1 MTSDEFER
9 LFKDPIWRISNI
21 YKIINKQAQ
30 VIKFIPNTAQLK
42 FLSEIWYRNAI
53 PKARQR
59 GLSTVIQILMLDTAL
74 FQNNMKGKV
83 IAQDKDAATEIFRD
97 KFKFAYDNLEPE
109 IREFFPLI
117 EDSKTSLMFSNGSS
131 VSVTTSAR
139 SGTVQML
146 HVSEMGKIAAKYPQK
161 AREIITGSI
170 PAVPPDGFVFI
181 ESTSEGSEGEFY
193 DIVQTAKSL
202 KESGKKLTNLDYKL
216 HFYSW
221 FDADEYQIKDYQD
234 VVITKEDNDYFDRL
248 EHELKINLPIERRA
262 WYVKTKSSLGL
273 DLMYQEFPSTVD
285 EAFMV
290 SMEGTYYKNQ
300 FKLARQERRIGR
312 VPYDSSLPVYTFW
325 DIGQNDQTAIW
336 CIQRDG
342 KTFSVINYIE
352 EVESTFS
359 YFVGWLKDLGYTYD
373 IHFMPHDATHKRQLG
388 LKNLTAKEMVNELAP
403 EWRIE
408 IVPRIASVIAGIN
421 QTRDAFR
428 LCYFD
433 ESNCAIG
440 LKRLENY
447 KKEWSKARGCYAD
460 SPLHDSNSNGADA
473 FRQFA
478 QALANGQL
486 GYIKVPKDKDAPLS
500 VMDKLNKM
508 AKSGSSRQRL
518 GM

>member
-1 MTSDEFER
+1 MTSNEFER
-9 LFKDPIWRISNI
+9 LFIDPIWRISNI
-21 YKIINKQAQ
+21 YKIINKQSQ
-30 VIKFIPNTAQLK
+30 VIKFTPNVAQLQ
-42 FLSEIWYRNAI
+42 FLHDVWFRNVI

-59 GLSTVIQILMLDTAL
+59 GLSTVIQIFMLDTAL

-109 IREFFPLI
+109 IRDFFPLI

-170 PAVPPDGFVFI
+170 PAVPPDGYVFI

-193 DIVQTAKSL
+193 NVVQTAKTL
-202 KESGKKLTNLDYKL
+202 KESGKKLTKLDYKL

-221 FDADEYQIKDYQD
+221 WDADEYQIFEHED
-234 VVITKEDNDYFDRL
+234 VVITKEDTEYFERL
-248 EHELKINLPIERRA
+248 ESELKREISPERRA

-290 SMEGTYYKNQ
+290 SFEGTYYKNQ
-300 FKLARQERRIGR
+300 FQLARQERRIGK
-312 VPYDSSLPVYTFW
+312 VPYDPSLPVYTFW

-336 CIQRDG
+336 CIQKDG
-342 KTFSVINYIE
+342 KAFNVINYHE
-352 EVESTFS
+352 EVESSFS
-359 YFVGWLKDLGYTYD
+359 YFVNWLKGLGYLYEK
-373 IHFMPHDATHKRQLG
+373 HFLPHDASHKRQLG
-388 LKNLTAKEMVNELAP
+388 SVNMTAEEMIKELAP
-403 EWRIE
+403 EWRTE
-408 IVPRIASVIAGIN
+408 IVPRIASVITGIN
-421 QTRDAFR
+421 QTRDIFR
-428 LCYFD
+428 MCYFD
-433 ESNCAIG
+433 ETNCSVG

-447 KKEWSKARGCYAD
+447 KKEWNKSRGCYSD
-460 SPLHDSNSNGADA
+460 SPLHDANSNGSDS
-473 FRQFA
+473 FRMFA
-478 QALANGQL
+478 QAYANDS
-486 GYIKVPKDKDAPLS
+486 IAEK
-500 VMDKLNKM
+500 
-508 AKSGSSRQRL
+508 RQHNYKPRPRV
-518 GM
+518 